1 MIRFR
6 LKTGVPS
13 ALSDWLD
20 LVRGLAAV
28 EVLLFHSY
36 QLLFKSSYPAQVT
49 VQRSFTCIL
58 PCGP

>member
-1 MIRFR
+1 MINFR

-36 QLLFKSSYPAQVT
+36 HLLFAE
-49 VQRSFTCIL
+49 RL
-58 PCGP
+58 PGAGYGSAIVYV